1 MDNLFEIKNHTIER
15 DLYNTMK
22 DIAKRVFDIEI
33 EALQHVAGLID
44 DEFTKTV
51 EVILKANGKLIVIG
65 IGKSGLIGKKIAATL
80 SSTGTPSFF
89 LHPGEAFH
97 GDLGMVGEN
106 DQVLLVSYSGETDE
120 VLKLIPFL
128 KWNKNIIIGITGNT
142 ESTIAKNSDYHLNIN
157 ITREACPL
165 ALAPTSST
173 TAALVMGDALA
184 VALMES
190 RQFQQEDFARFHPGG
205 SLGHKLLS
213 RVKDLMRTDNLPF
226 IAKEAS
232 FTELLLR
239 MSEGRLGMVIVG
251 SASYVEG
258 VVTDG
263 DLRRALLRNPDTS
276 KLSITDMMSQNPVII
291 NGEEFVGQAEK
302 LMMSKKITTILVGN
316 TEQRNIAGIYQIYN

>member
-1 MDNLFEIKNHTIER
+1 MDNLFEIKNHTVER